1 MKFNLTNTRVFL
13 RPGVTDLR
21 ISTDE
26 LLSLIKNIMKQ
37 DPLSGAVFLFCNKRK
52 NILRAS
58 WWDKTGFWTA
68 HKKLEKHKWP
78 WPEIK
83 EAVNEINS
91 RQKAMI
97 LPELIL
103 QKCMKHFIM
112 RSLHDI
118 TKYKQK
124 RNDLIMRE
132 NVIEAAKP
140 EDYKDIFDLFLE
152 IHDTLV
158 ECKSGSKFTS
168 FY

>member
-1 MKFNLTNTRVFL
+1 
-13 RPGVTDLR
+13 
-21 ISTDE
+21 
-26 LLSLIKNIMKQ
+26 
-37 DPLSGAVFLFCNKRK
+37 
-52 NILRAS
+52 
-58 WWDKTGFWTA
+58 
-68 HKKLEKHKWP
+68 
-78 WPEIK
+78 
-83 EAVNEINS
+83 
-91 RQKAMI
+91 
-97 LPELIL
+97 
-103 QKCMKHFIM
+103 MKHFIM